1 MGHGHFKN
9 GHFSRISTTNLSGT
23 GGTVVVVGP
32 FIKKTNTAEE
42 IRNAAFL
49 KFTQQNKGFARKYK
63 YEEKFHLVYPDG
75 SIVENLP
82 DGAAEFSLEG
92 YRNFVDP
99 QKRYDRLR
107 LYLCEKSR
115 LALNEESILQIT
127 VFYVTY

>member
-23 GGTVVVVGP
+23 GGTVVVGP
-32 FIKKTNTAEE
+32 FIKKTNTAEK

-82 DGAAEFSLEG
+82 DGSAELSLEG